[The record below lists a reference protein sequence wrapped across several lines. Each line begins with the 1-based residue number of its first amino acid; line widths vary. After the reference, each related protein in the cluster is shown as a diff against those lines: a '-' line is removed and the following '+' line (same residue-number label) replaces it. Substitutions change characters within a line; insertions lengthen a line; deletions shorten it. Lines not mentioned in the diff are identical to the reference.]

1 MRPRTVRVCTAPAAV
16 VVLATVVL
24 GVATGS
30 TANVLAGVLSLGA
43 LGVALVVVREQPTSA
58 VGPALAW
65 CAAAPLTV
73 VLVEV
78 LAQSAGGAS
87 PPPGA
92 SLAQAISVGI
102 WPLNVAGLVALL
114 LVFPDGRR
122 PGWPWRAVPWLLLV
136 ATGAT
141 VFALWGSRQVGGE
154 VVGAPEGPAR
164 LVAVVAGLALV
175 ATSVGLG
182 VASVVRTY
190 QRGDELRRL
199 QVRWLALAGVVA
211 AALLVAGWVAESLGA
226 PLGLAY
232 TPHLVAIVVLVPAAV
247 GVAILRHDLFD
258 VDRLLGD
265 TVSAVV
271 TALASAALFGAVVLV
286 TSRAVG
292 ATGEVTTVTAA
303 FVTALCLLPVHRWI
317 SAVVGRVVDHDR
329 HVAVAGVERFAA
341 DVRAGR
347 REPEEVEAVL
357 RTAQRDEGLTL
368 ALLRVDGTWVDP
380 QGAQVPEPDGVTVV
394 SGGTEIARIHLD
406 HDTARARRRVAD
418 LATAAWVPIE
428 VSRLRLGLRGA
439 VAEAEASRARLA
451 EAVAEERVRLERD
464 LHDGAQQQIVAT
476 GMRLRRLQRGL
487 DPVRAAEVDTAVADL
502 EETVRELR
510 RLAHGVRPARL
521 DDGLGPALEAVRAA
535 SPVPVG
541 LVIGDLPPADE
552 TRTVT
557 AYLVVSEAVANALKH
572 ACARR
577 IDVEVGS
584 SGDRITVEVRDD
596 GVGGAPVDGPASL
609 RDRVASV
616 GGRLSVESVAGR
628 GTTVRAVI

>member
-1 MRPRTVRVCTAPAAV
+1 MRPRTVRVCTALAAV

-24 GVATGS
+24 GVVTGS
-30 TANVLAGVLSLGA
+30 PADVLAGVLSLA
-43 LGVALVVVREQPTSA
+43 AVGVGFVVVRERPSSA

-65 CAAAPLTV
+65 CAAGPLTV
-73 VLVEV
+73 ALVEV

-92 SLAQAISVGI
+92 GLARAISVGI

-122 PGWPWRAVPWLLLV
+122 PGWPWRAVPWLLLA

-141 VFALWGSRQVGGE
+141 VFALWGSSQVEGG
-154 VVGAPEGPAR
+154 VVGAPSGPAR
-164 LVAVVAGLALV
+164 VVAVTVGLALV
-175 ATSVGLG
+175 ATCLGLG
-182 VASVVRTY
+182 IASVVQTY
-190 QRGDELRRL
+190 RHGDELRRL
-199 QVRWLALAGVVA
+199 QVRWLALAGTIA
-211 AALLVAGWVAESLGA
+211 AALLVAGWVAEGFGA
-226 PLGLAY
+226 PLALAY
-232 TPHLVAIVVLVPAAV
+232 TPHIVAIVVLVPAAV
-247 GVAILRHDLFD
+247 GAAILRHDLFD
-258 VDRLLGD
+258 VDRILGD
-265 TVSAVV
+265 TVSALV
-271 TALASAALFGAVVLV
+271 TAFASAALFGAVVLI

-303 FVTALCLLPVHRWI
+303 FVTALLLLPAHRWI
-317 SAVVGRVVDHDR
+317 SSVVGRVVDHDR

-357 RTAQRDEGLTL
+357 RTAQRDQGLTL
-368 ALLRVDGTWVDP
+368 ALVRVDGAWVDP
-380 QGAQVPEPDGVTVV
+380 QGVQVPEPDGVTVV
-394 SGGTEIARIHLD
+394 SGGNQIARIHLD

-439 VAEAEASRARLA
+439 VAEAQASRSRLV

-476 GMRLRRLQRGL
+476 GMRLRRLQRDL
-487 DPVRAAEVDTAVADL
+487 DPVRAAEVDTVVADL

-535 SPVPVG
+535 SPVPVD
-541 LVIGDLPPADE
+541 LVVGELPAVDE

-572 ACARR
+572 AGARR

-584 SGDRITVEVRDD
+584 SGDRIAVEVRDD

-616 GGRLSVESVAGR
+616 GGQLSVESVAGR